1 MKNFWRN
8 LNSILF
14 DETPNLDIKTN
25 PFISQR
31 FGLPIYAGARTSPE
45 LLKLVL
51 RAKEDND
58 LLARRFLANL
68 IIDAITLIKEREIL
82 VIPIPSRAQANWQRG
97 INHLNLLVKEVSL
110 KHKIEARNLLQHT
123 KQVLDQT
130 KLSARERL
138 ENMTGAFEV
147 RNHIFTS
154 SAFLIDDLV
163 TSGATVRAANEALKV
178 RNIQVLGVIT
188 ACASAQ
194 ISE

>member
-82 VIPIPSRAQANWQRG
+82 VIPIPSRAQANKSPQ
-97 INHLNLLVKEVSL
+97 SL
-110 KHKIEARNLLQHT
+110 
-123 KQVLDQT
+123 
-130 KLSARERL
+130 
-138 ENMTGAFEV
+138 G
-147 RNHIFTS
+147 
-154 SAFLIDDLV
+154 
-163 TSGATVRAANEALKV
+163 
-178 RNIQVLGVIT
+178 
-188 ACASAQ
+188 
-194 ISE
+194 